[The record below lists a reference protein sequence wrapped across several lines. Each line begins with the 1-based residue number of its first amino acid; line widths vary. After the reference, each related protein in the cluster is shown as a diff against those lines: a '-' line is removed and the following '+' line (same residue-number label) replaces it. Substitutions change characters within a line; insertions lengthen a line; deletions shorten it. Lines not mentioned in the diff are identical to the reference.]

1 MRGKPSAS
9 RRTSKSSVPP
19 PPASARTPR
28 RQAAEAAEDDSS
40 SVLAELAQ
48 KFYELLV
55 RHRTA
60 MRDVI
65 VDEGLSP
72 PLMATLHMLGDA
84 AMTMRELA
92 ESIGLEPSNLTGIV
106 DRLEAR
112 GLVERQS
119 SPDDRR
125 IKRVT
130 LTRAGSAVRRRL
142 IERLQRPTP
151 WMLTLSRTDQKQLLA
166 ILRKALQASSPP
178 TTQASA
184 QASSPA
190 GAPPS
195 SKSRR

>member
-1 MRGKPSAS
+1 MSEKRSVS
-9 RRTSKSSVPP
+9 RRLRSRTSTAAA
-19 PPASARTPR
+19 ASARTPTHR
-28 RQAAEAAEDDSS
+28 PVALADDAGDP
-40 SVLAELAQ
+40 VLAELAQ
-48 KFYELLV
+48 TFYEILV

-65 VDEGLSP
+65 VEDGLSP
-72 PLMATLHMLGDA
+72 PLMATLHMLGES

-106 DRLEAR
+106 DRLELR

-125 IKRVT
+125 IKRVS
-130 LTRAGSAVRRRL
+130 LTRSGTAMRKRL

-151 WMLTLSRTDQKQLLA
+151 WMLTLSRTDQRQLLT
-166 ILRKALQASSPP
+166 ILRKALQSSNAVPATPP
-178 TTQASA
+178 E
-184 QASSPA
+184 PA
-190 GAPPS
+190 S